1 MTSDTTGHAENTADA
16 TPHAASLVESLRDI
30 GYSLKTALSDIIDNS
45 ITAGAKTVQ
54 LLADTLSDNPT
65 IGILDDGEGM
75 SEKALV
81 EAMRPGSQNPRETR
95 DRDDLGRFG
104 LGLKSASF
112 SQCRRFT
119 VVTRRGG
126 KVSAASWDLDRV
138 AATNQWRIILH
149 SDLSAIPW
157 SHRLEG
163 SGTLVVWEKLDR
175 LFGGILH
182 DDNKRTEHINAAL
195 ADAERHL
202 RLVFH
207 RFMEKKGTS
216 RLKLFLNGRLLSPID
231 PFASNHPA
239 CQPDPEETLR
249 LSGGDVRIR
258 SFTLPHH
265 NAMSKEAW
273 EEIGGPEGHLKSQG
287 FYVYRGNRLIINGGW
302 MGLAKQTELT
312 KLSRIRVDIPNTM
325 DADWKIDVKKA
336 SAQLPPPVRERLKRV
351 IERFVQ
357 TSKKT
362 YRKRGQKLTDET
374 RAPLW
379 NRVLKDGAIVYRPD
393 PGHPTLSDFADSL
406 PDDLKPGFRNC
417 VSLLGASLPIEALH
431 ADMLGHAESVKADT
445 AELEAIEQA
454 IRSLVPHLL
463 EQGIPS
469 DGIKAMLKGM
479 EMFKSNWEEAE
490 KLLDELM
497 NGEDE

>member
-1 MTSDTTGHAENTADA
+1 
-16 TPHAASLVESLRDI
+16 
-30 GYSLKTALSDIIDNS
+30 
-45 ITAGAKTVQ
+45 
-54 LLADTLSDNPT
+54 
-65 IGILDDGEGM
+65 
-75 SEKALV
+75 
-81 EAMRPGSQNPRETR
+81 
-95 DRDDLGRFG
+95 
-104 LGLKSASF
+104 
-112 SQCRRFT
+112 

-126 KVSAASWDLDRV
+126 KISAASWDLDRV
-138 AATNQWRIILH
+138 AATNQWQVILP
-149 SDLSAIPW
+149 SDLSTIPW
-157 SHRLEG
+157 SGRLEG
-163 SGTLVVWEKLDR
+163 NGTLIVWENLDR
-175 LFGGILH
+175 LSGGIQN
-182 DDNKRTEHINAAL
+182 DANKRAEHINAAL
-195 ADAERHL
+195 ASAERHL

-207 RFMEKKGTS
+207 RFMEKGAS
-216 RLKLFLNGRLLSPID
+216 RLKLFLNGRLLTPID

-249 LSGGDVRIR
+249 LAGGDVRIR

-265 NAMSKEAW
+265 KAMSKEEW

-287 FYVYRGNRLIINGGW
+287 FYVYRGNRLIISGGW

-362 YRKRGQKLTDET
+362 YRKRGQKLTDE
-374 RAPLW
+374 RRIPLW
-379 NRVLKDGAIVYRPD
+379 NRVQKDGAIVYRPNPD
-393 PGHPTLSDFADSL
+393 HPSLTDFADSL
-406 PDDLKPGFRNC
+406 PDDLKAEFRNC
-417 VSLLGASLPIEALH
+417 VSILGAGLPIDALH

-445 AELEAIEQA
+445 ANLEAIEQA

-463 EQGIPS
+463 AQGVLS
-469 DGIKAMLKGM
+469 DGIKAMLKSM
-479 EMFKSNWEEAE
+479 EMFRSNWTEAE

-497 NGEDE
+497 NEKDE

>member
-1 MTSDTTGHAENTADA
+1 MTSYTAAETENTTDV

-30 GYSLKTALSDIIDNS
+30 GYSLDTALSDIIDNS
-45 ITAGAKTVQ
+45 VTAGAKSVQ
-54 LLADTLSDNPT
+54 IFVETLGEDPA

-75 SEKALV
+75 SEETLI
-81 EAMRPGSQNPRETR
+81 EAMRLGSRNPREKR
-95 DRDDLGRFG
+95 DSDDLGRFG

-112 SQCRRFT
+112 SQCKRLT
-119 VVTRRGG
+119 VVTRRAG
-126 KVSAASWDLDRV
+126 KVSAATWDLELV
-138 AATNQWRIILH
+138 ADTNQWQIILY

-157 SHRLEG
+157 IDRLEG
-163 SGTLVVWEKLDR
+163 DGTLVVWENLDR
-175 LFGGILH
+175 LSGGIQH
-182 DDNKRTEHINAAL
+182 DANKRAEHINAAF

-207 RFMEKKGTS
+207 RFMEKGPP

-265 NAMSKEAW
+265 KAMSREAW
-273 EEIGGPEGHLKSQG
+273 EEIGGAEGHLKSQG

-325 DADWKIDVKKA
+325 DAYWKIDVKKA

-379 NRVLKDGAIVYRPD
+379 NRVLKDGAIVYRPNS
-393 PGHPTLSDFADSL
+393 GHPALSDFADSL
-406 PDDLKPGFRNC
+406 PGSLKSGFRNC

-431 ADMLGHAESVKADT
+431 ADMLGNAESVKADT
-445 AELEAIEQA
+445 AELEVIEQA
-454 IRSLVPHLL
+454 IRSLIPHFLK
-463 EQGIPS
+463 QGVHA
-469 DGIKAMLKGM
+469 DGIKAILKGM
-479 EMFKSNWEEAE
+479 EMFRSNWDEAE
-490 KLLDELM
+490 RLLDELL
-497 NGEDE
+497 NEEDK